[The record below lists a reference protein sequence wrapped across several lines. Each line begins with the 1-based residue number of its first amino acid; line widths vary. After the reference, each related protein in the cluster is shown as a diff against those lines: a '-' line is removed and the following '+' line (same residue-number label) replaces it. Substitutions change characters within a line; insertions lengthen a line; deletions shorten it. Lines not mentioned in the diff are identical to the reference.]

1 MELNDLFESPAS
13 PLVAHAAIAS
23 PAGSQKR

>member
-13 PLVAHAAIAS
+13 PLVAQAAIES